1 MIDFELITGFDWD
14 AGNERKNVEAHQVSQ
29 TDAEELFFNQP
40 LIVSADE
47 GRSTQEPRWHALG
60 NADSG
65 RKLHVTFTL
74 RENKTKIRIISARDM
89 SRKERKIY
97 EEQTS

>member
-1 MIDFELITGFDWD
+1 MIDFELIIGFDWD

-29 TDAEELFFNQP
+29 TDAEELFYNQP
-40 LIVSADE
+40 LVVSADE
-47 GRSTQEPRWHALG
+47 GHSTEEPRWHALG
-60 NADSG
+60 VADNG
-65 RKLHVTFTL
+65 RKLHVTFML
-74 RENKTKIRIISARDM
+74 RHNNTKIRIISARDM

>member
-1 MIDFELITGFDWD
+1 MIDFESITGFDWD

-29 TDAEELFFNQP
+29 TDAEELFYNQP

-47 GRSTQEPRWHALG
+47 GHSTQEPRWHALG
-60 NADSG
+60 VADSG
-65 RKLHVTFTL
+65 RKLHVAFTL
-74 RENKTKIRIISARDM
+74 RHNNTKIRTISARDM

-97 EEQTS
+97 EKQTS